1 MSDLKRYDM
10 IQACIDVVK
19 KRKKKVNYLEIGVQT
34 GYCFF
39 KIKADTKV
47 AVDPDFIIKLKNRI
61 KAYIKNFSNF
71 NNKFFELTSDDFF
84 EQQSSYIKEIGGLD
98 VVFIDGLHLYEQ
110 VAKDIENSLK
120 YLNKGGAIL
129 VHDCNP
135 LNANAAVRA
144 YTSKEVADMNL
155 PGYDYIWNGDV
166 YKAIVELRATRKD
179 LDIMVINSDHGVGV
193 ITASKASKPLTL
205 TAEQLKDIPYA
216 DLDKN
221 RESYL
226 NLKEP
231 GYFFST
237 FINEF
242 EKAQ

>member
-1 MSDLKRYDM
+1 MSELKRYDM
-10 IQACIDVVK
+10 IQACINVVK
-19 KRKKKVNYLEIGVQT
+19 KRKSKVNYLEIGVQT

-39 KIKADTKV
+39 KIKADKKL
-47 AVDPDFIIKLKNRI
+47 AVDPDFIIKLKNKV

-71 NNKFFELTSDDFF
+71 NNEFFELTSDDFF
-84 EQQSSYIKEIGGLD
+84 AQNADYIKEIGGLD

-110 VAKDIENSLK
+110 VVKDIENSLT
-120 YLNKGGAIL
+120 YLNKGGVIL

-135 LNANAAVRA
+135 LNENAAVRA
-144 YTSKEVADMNL
+144 YTSAEVAAMNL

-179 LDIMVINSDHGVGV
+179 IDVLVINSDHGVGI
-193 ITASKASKPLTL
+193 ITQAATDSPLTL
-205 TAEQLKDIPYA
+205 TETQLANLSYA

-226 NLKEP
+226 NLKQP
-231 GYFFST
+231 GDFPTVISK
-237 FINEF
+237 IA
-242 EKAQ
+242 KAS

>member
-1 MSDLKRYDM
+1 MSELKRYNM

-19 KRKKKVNYLEIGVQT
+19 KRKSKVNYLEIGVQT

-39 KIKADTKV
+39 KIKADRKV
-47 AVDPDFIIKLKNRI
+47 AVDPDFIIKLTSKV
-61 KAYIKNFSNF
+61 KAYIKNFANF
-71 NNKFFELTSDDFF
+71 NNNFFELTSDDFF
-84 EQQSSYIKEIGGLD
+84 DQQAGYLKEIGGLD

-135 LNANAAVRA
+135 LKENAAVRA
-144 YTSKEVADMNL
+144 YTTAEVVAMNL

-179 LDIMVINSDHGVGV
+179 IDIFVINSDHGVGI
-193 ITASKASKPLTL
+193 ITQGQAESPLTL
-205 TAEQLKDIPYA
+205 TKAQLSDLNYA
-216 DLDKN
+216 DFDKN
-221 RESYL
+221 REAYL
-226 NLKEP
+226 NLKQP
-231 GYFFST
+231 GYFKT
-237 FINEF
+237 FISKF
-242 EKAQ
+242 EKVS